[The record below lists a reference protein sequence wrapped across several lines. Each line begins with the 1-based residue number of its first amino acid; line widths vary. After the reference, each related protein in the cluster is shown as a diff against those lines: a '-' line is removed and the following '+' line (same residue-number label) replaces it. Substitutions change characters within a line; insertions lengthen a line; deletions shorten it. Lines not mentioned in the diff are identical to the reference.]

1 MNPID
6 QNEEIVNT
14 RVHNHPYAAKYLPYI
29 PTEEELHHKIEQQKQ
44 FFLEQH
50 NKD

>member
-1 MNPID
+1 MKPTAI
-6 QNEEIVNT
+6 NEEIVNA

-50 NKD
+50 NND